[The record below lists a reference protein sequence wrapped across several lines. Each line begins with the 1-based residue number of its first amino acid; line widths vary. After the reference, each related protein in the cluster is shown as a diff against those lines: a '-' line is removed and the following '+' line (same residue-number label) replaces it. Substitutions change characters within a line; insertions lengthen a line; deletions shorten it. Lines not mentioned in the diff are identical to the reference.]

1 MKPIFSNRTFDA
13 LKWVAIVMLPAL
25 VLFIAKLF
33 PVWNIPYGDQIA
45 ETLAAIQFLLGALL
59 GVSTIQYDRK
69 KAQDNEACYA
79 AMAQEANEL
88 REELYPEDD
97 GREESENA

>member
-1 MKPIFSNRTFDA
+1 MKPILSNRTFDA
-13 LKWVAIVMLPAL
+13 LKWVAIVALPAL

-45 ETLAAIQFLLGALL
+45 DTLAAIQFLLGALL

-69 KAQDNEACYA
+69 RAADNEACYVK
-79 AMAQEANEL
+79 MAQEANGL